1 MENARLYNVT
11 YLKKGESSTLLI
23 NILTCECQVWAL

>member
-11 YLKKGESSTLLI
+11 YLKKGESPTLLI
-23 NILTCECQVWAL
+23 NIWTYDCQVWAL